1 MADEAQRSLWSIIY
15 RQLPSD
21 YSIMN
26 LVEDYSVR
34 FVVRFV
40 GAAEREPR
48 LRGEIRV
55 GSGSNWQPFYSSC
68 VLRSRIPW
76 TTWGKCSIHCHFS
89 YSGSVSR
96 FSVSIVFCSVSRF
109 ASGSLGCSEAQFW
122 LPHFFVECHRH
133 CLHHE
138 ETWEAFSLR
147 GKTWQQQMTLC
158 SPSVHSFA
166 HHHQP
171 HFFPWGS
178 SCK

>member
-1 MADEAQRSLWSIIY
+1 MEPQTQNGGGENVFMALGWRRTAPLMADEAQRSLWSIIY

-68 VLRSRIPW
+68 VLRSRIP
-76 TTWGKCSIHCHFS
+76 
-89 YSGSVSR
+89 
-96 FSVSIVFCSVSRF
+96 
-109 ASGSLGCSEAQFW
+109 
-122 LPHFFVECHRH
+122 
-133 CLHHE
+133 
-138 ETWEAFSLR
+138 
-147 GKTWQQQMTLC
+147 
-158 SPSVHSFA
+158 
-166 HHHQP
+166 
-171 HFFPWGS
+171 
-178 SCK
+178 